1 MAKTYKS
8 DFEVFNGTDY
18 DKHCFSTT
26 ADQVEMSAIWG
37 KNVKLS
43 NCLSYF
49 LLHCVDIR
57 RGTTSGSSSAG
68 TSVLPYRDGFTRLNT
83 CVLSAMAYSDDG
95 SLQLNGSPS
104 VSVSLGSNGITVKT
118 TPGIVDFIVV
128 LFRTDQTVPDGEFII
143 G

>member
-8 DFEVFNGTDY
+8 DFEVYNGTDY

-43 NCLSYF
+43 TCLSYF

-68 TSVLPYRDGFTRLNT
+68 TSVLSYRDGFTRLNT

-118 TPGIVDFIVV
+118 TPGIVDFVVV
-128 LFRTDQTVPDGEFII
+128 LFRTDQIVPDGEFII

>member
-1 MAKTYKS
+1 MGTTYKS
-8 DFEVFNGTDY
+8 DFKVFNGTDY
-18 DKHCFSTT
+18 DKHCFSTS
-26 ADQVEMSAIWG
+26 ADQVGMSAIWG
-37 KNVKLS
+37 QNVKLS
-43 NCLSYF
+43 TCLSYF
-49 LLHCVDIR
+49 LLHCIDIR

-118 TPGIVDFIVV
+118 TPGIVDFVVV
-128 LFRTDQTVPDGEFII
+128 LFRTDQTVPDSEFVV

>member
-18 DKHCFSTT
+18 DKHCFSTS

-37 KNVKLS
+37 ENVKLS
-43 NCLSYF
+43 TCLSYF

-68 TSVLPYRDGFTRLNT
+68 TSVLSYRDGFTRLNT

-118 TPGIVDFIVV
+118 TPGIVDFVVV
-128 LFRTDQTVPDGEFII
+128 LFRTDQTVPDSEFVV

>member
-1 MAKTYKS
+1 MGTTYKS
-8 DFEVFNGTDY
+8 DFEVYNGTDY

-43 NCLSYF
+43 TCLSYF
-49 LLHCVDIR
+49 LLHCIDIR
-57 RGTTSGSSSAG
+57 RGTTSGSSSMG
-68 TSVLPYRDGFTRLNT
+68 TSVLSYRDGFTRLNT

-118 TPGIVDFIVV
+118 TPGIVDFVVV
-128 LFRTDQTVPDGEFII
+128 LFRTDQTVPDSEFVV